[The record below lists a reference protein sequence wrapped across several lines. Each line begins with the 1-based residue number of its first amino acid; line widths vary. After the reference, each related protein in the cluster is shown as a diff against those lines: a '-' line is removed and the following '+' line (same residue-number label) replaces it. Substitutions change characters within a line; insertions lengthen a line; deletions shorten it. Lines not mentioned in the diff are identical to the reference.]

1 MQSTASHTS
10 VQQIIMPITIEM
22 NKMSWKKKRRA
33 AYLLSRM
40 VMRENDVDQKRY
52 PDNIVVVNALS
63 FVVVFVVV
71 FVDRLADE
79 EKKDEHSR
87 CQSSISL
94 WRLAGESRG
103 T

>member
-1 MQSTASHTS
+1 
-10 VQQIIMPITIEM
+10 
-22 NKMSWKKKRRA
+22 
-33 AYLLSRM
+33 
-40 VMRENDVDQKRY
+40 MRENDVDQKRY
-52 PDNIVVVNALS
+52 PDNIVVVVNALS

-87 CQSSISL
+87 FQSSISI